1 MVCREGEGGNER
13 DLSGTYAFL
22 LLFLNLN
29 MEVDGEAH
37 GSAGMRPA
45 RCTRENVL
53 DASNHWRRSESRSII
68 VFHNFR
74 KIENNSLLNTCTF
87 VTNKILTWKYKS
99 NNETKIK
106 DKNSKARYP
115 SRSTYLSFAKSNEQ
129 REREI
134 RIDPNVEGK
143 RR

>member
-13 DLSGTYAFL
+13 DPSGTYAFL

-74 KIENNSLLNTCTF
+74 KIENNSLLNICTF

-99 NNETKIK
+99 SNEIK

-115 SRSTYLSFAKSNEQ
+115 IAMHIFIVCKIERTEK
-129 REREI
+129 EREI